1 MTQRYLMGK
10 RLMTP
15 GLDFVASV
23 ELSYLEK
30 K

>member
-1 MTQRYLMGK
+1 
-10 RLMTP
+10 MTP